1 MNRRTF
7 VTGLGAALAAPRA
20 AHSEQVATTDV
31 ALMLFE
37 TAESVAPTKSNTYDR
52 FVLPSGKEIYIA
64 QAPALI
70 FHAADIVS
78 VIIKRK
84 RSTGPSRQPHT
95 AIISLQPDAGT
106 QLEEFSQSNVGKRV
120 DIRLNGE
127 RLSTPLIVAPISLGR
142 VTLDVGPSRERIN
155 KLFGPLGAKLSW
167 APEGS

>member
-1 MNRRTF
+1 MDRRAF
-7 VTGLGAALAAPRA
+7 VTGSLMFLARLEAQQAPTA
-20 AHSEQVATTDV
+20 DV
-31 ALMLFE
+31 ELMLFE
-37 TAESVAPTKSNTYDR
+37 TAESVAPTTSNTYDR

-70 FHAADIVS
+70 FHTADIAS
-78 VIIKRK
+78 VVIKRQ
-84 RSTGPSRQPHT
+84 RPTRTPGQRHT
-95 AIISLQPDAGT
+95 AIISLQPDAGA